1 MESQDPVRFLQ
12 LEVARLREEN
22 RELKD
27 ELAVLRSSVRA
38 LNALQDLIEQMNP
51 EMDVLILLDDV
62 LASALAVLDAD
73 DGSLLL
79 RDDETGDLVFAVV
92 HGIARDRLTGFRLP
106 KGQGIAGWVAE
117 HRRPQIVQDVMD
129 DPRFFP
135 QVDETIGFRTRSLA
149 CVPLIDGQRVLGV
162 IEVINKI
169 SDREFTSEDQD
180 LLQVVAQLATM
191 AILRAEA
198 FAEASS

>member
-38 LNALQDLIEQMNP
+38 LNALQELIEQMKP
-51 EMDVLILLDDV
+51 EMDVLVLLDDV

-79 RDDETGDLVFAVV
+79 HDDESDDLVFAVV

-106 KGQGIAGWVAE
+106 KGHGIAGWVAE
-117 HRRPQIVQDVMD
+117 HRRPQLVQDVMD
-129 DPRFFP
+129 DPRFYP

-149 CVPLIDGQRVLGV
+149 CVPLLDGQRVLGV
-162 IEVINKI
+162 IEIINKI
-169 SDREFTSEDQD
+169 SDREFTNEDQD

-198 FAEASS
+198 FAETS

>member
-106 KGQGIAGWVAE
+106 KGQGSAGWVAE